1 MSVATDASSAP
12 VDLLVSVGKNQSTK
26 TLLRVIILFFIAA
39 AAVASRLF
47 SVIRFESIIHEFDP
61 WFNFRATKYLVANG
75 FYDFWD
81 WFDDRTWHPL
91 GRVTGGTLYPGLMVT
106 SGAIYHLLRAL
117 TVPVDIRNICVLLAP
132 AFSGLTAYAAY
143 LLTNEMTTSPSAGL
157 LAAAFMGITPGY
169 ISRSVAGS
177 YDNEAIAIFLLV
189 YTFYLWIKALKLG
202 SVLWG
207 ALCALFYGYMV
218 ASWGGYA
225 FITCLIP
232 LHAFV
237 LVCMGRFSMR
247 LYVSYTTW
255 YALGTLASMQ
265 IPFVGFS
272 PVRTSEHMPALG
284 IFGFLQLVAFLE
296 YVRSAVPSRQFKNFL
311 YVGLGGV
318 FGVSLLALVGLTTFG
333 YIAPWSGRF
342 YSLWDTGYAKIHI
355 PIIAS
360 VSEHQPTAWPAFFFD
375 LNMLIWLFPAG
386 VYLCFQKLE
395 DEHVFIIVY
404 SLFGSYFAGVMVR
417 LMLTLTPVVCVAAAI
432 AVSNLLDTYL
442 DIRSPEPIDSEQE
455 SSDAA
460 TKKASKHGV
469 LKAAS
474 QPVVG
479 IYNLLSK
486 AFIAGSM
493 TLFLLV
499 FVQHCT
505 WVTSNAYSSPS
516 VVLASRMPDGSQHII
531 DDYREAYQWL
541 RQNTKEDAKIMSW
554 WDYGYQIGGM
564 ADRPTLVD
572 NNTWNNTHIATV
584 GKAMSSREEVSYPI
598 MRQHEVDYVLVVFGG
613 LLGYS
618 GDDINKFLWMVR
630 IAEGIW
636 PDEVKERDF
645 FTARGEYRVDGE
657 ASDTMK
663 NSLMYKMSYY
673 NYGSLFPPGQAQDR
687 VRGARLPDQGPVL
700 NTLEEAY
707 TSENWIIRI
716 YKVKDLDNVGRD
728 HASASSFER
737 GHKKKKASKKRGPR
751 VLRVE

>member
-1 MSVATDASSAP
+1 MSDDPLQVLASA
-12 VDLLVSVGKNQSTK
+12 GKGKSTRGV
-26 TLLRVIILFFIAA
+26 LRVIILALIAGA
-39 AAVASRLF
+39 AIASRLF

-75 FYDFWD
+75 FYNFWD

-106 SGAIYHLLRAL
+106 SGVIYHALRAL
-117 TVPVDIRNICVLLAP
+117 TIPVDIRNICVLLAP
-132 AFSGLTAYAAY
+132 GFSGLTAIAAY
-143 LLTNEMTTSPSAGL
+143 LLTNEMTPSSSAGL
-157 LAAAFMGITPGY
+157 LAALFMGIAPGY

-189 YTFYLWIKALKLG
+189 FTFYLWIKALKLG
-202 SVLWG
+202 SMLWG

-225 FITCLIP
+225 FITCLLP

-237 LVCMGRFSMR
+237 LICMGRYSTR
-247 LYVSYTTW
+247 LYVAYTTW

-265 IPFVGFS
+265 IPFVGFL
-272 PVRTSEHMPALG
+272 PVKTSEHMPALG
-284 IFGFLQLVAFLE
+284 IFGFLQLLAFLD
-296 YVRSAVPSRQFKNFL
+296 YVRSAIPSRQFQTFL
-311 YVGLGGV
+311 WLFAGGSFGLG
-318 FGVSLLALVGLTTFG
+318 LLGLVIATSAGF
-333 YIAPWSGRF
+333 IAPWSGRF

-375 LNMLIWLFPAG
+375 LNMLIWLFPVG
-386 VYLCFQKLE
+386 VYLCFQQLA
-395 DEHVFIIVY
+395 DEHVFIVVY
-404 SLFGSYFAGVMVR
+404 ALFGSYFAGVMVR

-432 AVSNLLDTYL
+432 AASTLLDTYL
-442 DIRSPEPIDSEQE
+442 NAKTPNAEEAKAVDG
-455 SSDAA
+455 SDGAG
-460 TKKASKHGV
+460 KKAKPG
-469 LKAAS
+469 LKS
-474 QPVVG
+474 TGKPVVG
-479 IYNLLSK
+479 VYGLWGKGMIVSALAVYLL
-486 AFIAGSM
+486 
-493 TLFLLV
+493 LFVL
-499 FVQHCT
+499 HCT

-516 VVLASRMPDGSQHII
+516 VVLASRLPDGSQHII

-541 RQNTKEDAKIMSW
+541 RQNTREDAKIMSW

-636 PDEVKERDF
+636 PDEVSERAF
-645 FTARGEYRVDGE
+645 FTPRGEYRVDGDATE
-657 ASDTMK
+657 TMK

-673 NYGSLFPPGQAQDR
+673 NYNNLFPPGQAMDR
-687 VRGARLPDQGPVL
+687 MRGVRLPEVGP
-700 NTLEEAY
+700 TLSTIEEAF

-716 YKVKDLDNVGRD
+716 YKVKDLDNLGRD
-728 HASASSFER
+728 HASAAAFDR
-737 GHKKKKASKKRGPR
+737 GHKKKKATKKRGPR
-751 VLRVE
+751 LLRVD

>member
-1 MSVATDASSAP
+1 MTAATSSSSL
-12 VDLLVSVGKNQSTK
+12 DLLASGGRGKSSR
-26 TLLRVIILFFIAA
+26 TLLRVVILLFIAGA
-39 AAVASRLF
+39 AISSRLF

-61 WFNFRATKYLVANG
+61 WFNFRATKYLVSHG
-75 FYDFWD
+75 FYNFWD

-106 SGAIYHLLRAL
+106 SGVIYHALRAL
-117 TVPVDIRNICVLLAP
+117 TIPVDIRNICVLLAP
-132 AFSGLTAYAAY
+132 AFSGLTAFAAY
-143 LLTNEMTTSPSAGL
+143 LLTNEMTTNSSAGL
-157 LAAAFMGITPGY
+157 LAAAFMGIAPGY

-177 YDNEAIAIFLLV
+177 YDNEAISIFLLV
-189 YTFYLWIKALKLG
+189 LTFYLWIKALKLG
-202 SVLWG
+202 SMLWG
-207 ALCALFYGYMV
+207 AVCALFYGYMV

-225 FITCLIP
+225 FITCLLP

-237 LVCMGRFSMR
+237 LVVMGRYSTR
-247 LYVSYTTW
+247 LYVSYCSW

-265 IPFVGFS
+265 IPFVGFL
-272 PVRTSEHMPALG
+272 PVKTSEHMPALG
-284 IFGFLQLVAFLE
+284 IFGFLQLMALLD
-296 YVRSAVPSRQFKNFL
+296 YVRSALPSSRHFQTFL
-311 YVGLGGV
+311 WAAAGGIFSVGLLG
-318 FGVSLLALVGLTTFG
+318 LVIATSAGF
-333 YIAPWSGRF
+333 IAPWGGRF

-386 VYLCFQKLE
+386 VYLCFQELA
-395 DEHVFIIVY
+395 DEHVFVVVY
-404 SLFGSYFAGVMVR
+404 AVLGSYFAGVMVR
-417 LMLTLTPVVCVAAAI
+417 LMLTLTPVVCVSAAI
-432 AVSNLLDTYL
+432 AASQLLNNYLNLK
-442 DIRSPEPIDSEQE
+442 SPKPEDHTVVEGV
-455 SSDAA
+455 DVTA
-460 TKKASKHGV
+460 TKKAKGGLKSTSK
-469 LKAAS
+469 
-474 QPVVG
+474 PVVG
-479 IYNLLSK
+479 IYSLLSK
-486 AFIAGSM
+486 GIVVASM
-493 TLFLLV
+493 TIYLLLFVL
-499 FVQHCT
+499 HCT

-541 RQNTKEDAKIMSW
+541 RQNTKPDAKIMSW

-598 MRQHEVDYVLVVFGG
+598 MRQHEVDYVLIVFGG

-636 PDEVKERDF
+636 PDEIRERDY
-645 FTARGEYRVDGE
+645 FTPRGEYRVDGE
-657 ASDTMK
+657 ASETMK

-673 NYGSLFPPGQAQDR
+673 NYNALFPPGQAQDR
-687 VRGARLPDQGPVL
+687 VRGARLPEVGPTL
-700 NTLEEAY
+700 NTLDEAF

-716 YKVKDLDNVGRD
+716 YKVKDLDNFDRD
-728 HASASSFER
+728 HAAAAAFDR
-737 GHKKKKASKKRGPR
+737 GHKKKKGLKKRGPR
-751 VLRVE
+751 VLRTE